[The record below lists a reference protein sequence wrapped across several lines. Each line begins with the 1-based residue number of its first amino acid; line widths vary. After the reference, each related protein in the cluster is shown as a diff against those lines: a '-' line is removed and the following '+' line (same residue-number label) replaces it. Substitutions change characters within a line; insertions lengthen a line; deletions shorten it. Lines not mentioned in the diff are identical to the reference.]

1 MGHLTPKPIELLKN
15 VILHCT
21 DEGDTVLD
29 CFGGSGSTAVACI
42 ETNRD
47 YILIE
52 REEKYVNI
60 SKERI
65 QNAVPVKDVAHTQL
79 NPLEQVL

>member
-1 MGHLTPKPIELLKN
+1 MGSEMCIR
-15 VILHCT
+15 
-21 DEGDTVLD
+21 D
-29 CFGGSGSTAVACI
+29 SI

-65 QNAVPVKDVAHTQL
+65 QNAVPVEEVAHTQL